1 MLFDI
6 VKTHSLFIGQ
16 LTRTSLL
23 GRSLQLILGDLNSGE
38 DAQKIIINV
47 WTKAFIRLWVF
58 MSLMQ

>member
-23 GRSLQLILGDLNSGE
+23 GRSLQLILGDLNSDE
-38 DAQKIIINV
+38 DVQKM
-47 WTKAFIRLWVF
+47 FF
-58 MSLMQ
+58 D